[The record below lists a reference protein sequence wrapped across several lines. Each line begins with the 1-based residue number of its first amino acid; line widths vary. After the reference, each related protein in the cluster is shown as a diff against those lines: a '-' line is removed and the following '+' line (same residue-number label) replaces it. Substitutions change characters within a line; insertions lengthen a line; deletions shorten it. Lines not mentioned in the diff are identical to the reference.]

1 MDWQTSAAI
10 ASALAAIVALGV
22 AIYTVK
28 RTLWISAVVA
38 LEQRFSQINHAKII
52 NPNAWDSIRHDQ
64 ELSATATHLVFET
77 FQFYHQAFVLHK
89 RKAMAPGEY
98 KQWSSRLATD
108 LREYHTYR
116 EWWLK
121 DQKRFHSSWDA
132 DFVEYVNKL
141 VAAHQNSANNAVNPS
156 GGSGGF

>member
-22 AIYTVK
+22 AIYTV
-28 RTLWISAVVA
+28 RQTLWISAVVA

-64 ELSATATHLVFET
+64 ELSDTAKHLVFET
-77 FQFYHQAFVLHK
+77 FKFYHQAFLLHK
-89 RKAMAPGEY
+89 RKAMAPGDY

-108 LREYHTYR
+108 IGEYHAYR
-116 EWWLK
+116 VWWLE
-121 DQKRFHSSWDA
+121 DQKRFHSSWDQG
-132 DFVEYVNKL
+132 FVKYVNNL
-141 VAAHQNSANNAVNPS
+141 VAEHENSANRTVNPS
-156 GGSGGF
+156 SGSGGF